1 MDLQVKLLA
10 DDLNS
15 ISKSHDRWEEPT
27 PKVALWPPHPCV
39 LYTSV
44 SMSVMNLFIYL
55 ILLRLYR
62 SRNPSISFRFPS
74 LAEYIILKYVPMIE
88 FSKCLL

>member
-10 DDLNS
+10 DDLSS
-15 ISKSHDRWEEPT
+15 ISKSHDRRKEPT

-44 SMSVMNLFIYL
+44 SMGVVNLFI
-55 ILLRLYR
+55 
-62 SRNPSISFRFPS
+62 
-74 LAEYIILKYVPMIE
+74 
-88 FSKCLL
+88 

>member
-44 SMSVMNLFIYL
+44 SMSVMNLFISSYL
-55 ILLRLYR
+55 GCIDLEIHLFLLDFPPWQ
-62 SRNPSISFRFPS
+62 NISF
-74 LAEYIILKYVPMIE
+74 
-88 FSKCLL
+88 